1 MSTMEKTTLLF
12 EKHPVSKKQARFDD
26 SGHSAWLYV
35 TNPNSPLVTA
45 DCWIYNRIT
54 APQESEIR
62 KYRTSSPPAVA
73 SYAHPHAEFTP
84 LQSDIF
90 EFKWSHDGRSVA
102 VLINGIPFGFI
113 PPGVQRGYSKHLMK
127 TGPWGHKW
135 DEKLYQVLFDESGWS
150 ESISTFYYRSA
161 FSVQR
166 SAFSVQRSA
175 FSVQRSAENFKTS
188 FSSVKQNIK
197 IFCINLRI
205 NPFALALSER

>member
-1 MSTMEKTTLLF
+1 MSACWKKLAEN
-12 EKHPVSKKQARFDD
+12 PVIGSVKVECTGKANVHYGKKPLYCLKSIPFQKNRRAFDD

-35 TNPNSPLVTA
+35 TNPNSPVVTA

-113 PPGVQRGYSKHLMK
+113 PTRC
-127 TGPWGHKW
+127 
-135 DEKLYQVLFDESGWS
+135 
-150 ESISTFYYRSA
+150 SA
-161 FSVQR
+161 G
-166 SAFSVQRSA
+166 
-175 FSVQRSAENFKTS
+175 
-188 FSSVKQNIK
+188 
-197 IFCINLRI
+197 L
-205 NPFALALSER
+205 